1 MRGRKGGGAE
11 TGGVETGG
19 VEAGGVEAGGERS
32 VAAGRDIGRVTTGD
46 HVTQVEHATLL
57 PPEALNAAPEPRA
70 LVNLPRRCAHFVGR
84 RAELGRLD
92 EAFAAGSDLL
102 VICGLGG
109 VGKSTLA
116 ARWAESRTS
125 EGHEPPPL
133 VWWITAESRADLDA
147 GLAGL
152 GAALQPALI
161 DVLPPEA
168 LRERALQW
176 LSAHD
181 DWLLVLDNVST
192 PEDIGSLLGR
202 VRRGRILVTTRQTGG
217 WHGIARVL
225 TLDVPAAH
233 DAVEMF
239 TRILTHTGS
248 RDTTGV
254 HRLCA
259 VLGQLPLAIDQAAAF
274 CGQTGTSPVEYL
286 EQLSSYAGEVYALRI
301 GGGPGTGTN
310 EVAVAWTWRLTLDRL
325 AEADPLTGAIL
336 RTLAWWAPDRIP
348 RALLDRIAAPFA
360 VRSALGL
367 LARHSMLTV
376 HDDGAVSVHRLVQ
389 AVARTPDADDPH
401 RRAADIDAARRTAE
415 DALLAVLP
423 EDLDDPAGWRAW
435 RVLFPHVDAYVQQAD
450 ATVDSA
456 RTAELMT
463 RAAWRL
469 LDTSGWDLAE
479 EWFERA
485 ADARERVLGA
495 DDPLTVLAREGVAEC
510 WARTGDPGAAA
521 RVQEQAAADLT
532 RLLGEERTE
541 THLVRARL
549 GVTLRHL
556 GDTDGA
562 VVLLEGALAGLERLL
577 GAAHRDTLRVRNNLG
592 VAYQVAGRLE
602 EAIGV
607 HEGTLAER
615 ARLLGPGHSD
625 TLTSRLNLVHLY
637 AAVGRTERAAAD
649 YDAVLADSLRLL
661 GEDHPF
667 TVHMRHTARPCTG
680 ADSGSEM

>member
-1 MRGRKGGGAE
+1 MRGRKGGD
-11 TGGVETGG
+11 
-19 VEAGGVEAGGERS
+19 VEAGGARS
-32 VAAGRDIGRVTTGD
+32 VAAGGNIERVTTGD

-57 PPEALNAAPEPRA
+57 PPEALNVASAPHL
-70 LVNLPRRCAHFVGR
+70 LVNVPRRSAHFVGR
-84 RAELGRLD
+84 REELERLD
-92 EAFAAGSDLL
+92 EGFAAGAGTGAGAGAGVL

-116 ARWAESRTS
+116 ARWAESRA
-125 EGHEPPPL
+125 EGRTGEGAQPPAL

-181 DWLLVLDNVST
+181 DWLLVLDNVSA

-233 DAVEMF
+233 EAVEMF
-239 TRILTHTGS
+239 TRILTHTGP
-248 RDTTGV
+248 RDTAGV

-259 VLGQLPLAIDQAAAF
+259 ALGQLPLAIDQAAAF

-301 GGGPGTGTN
+301 GGGGN

-325 AEADPLTGAIL
+325 AEADPLTGTIL
-336 RTLAWWAPDRIP
+336 RVLAWWAPDRIP

-376 HDDGAVSVHRLVQ
+376 HDDGTVSVHRLVQ

-401 RRAADIDAARRTAE
+401 RRAADIDTARRAAE
-415 DALLAVLP
+415 EALLAVLP
-423 EDLDDPAGWRAW
+423 TDLDDPAGWRAW
-435 RVLFPHVDAYVQQAD
+435 RLLFLHVDAYVQQAD
-450 ATVDSA
+450 ANVDTA
-456 RTAELMT
+456 RTAELVV

-469 LDTSGWDLAE
+469 LDTGDWDLAE
-479 EWFERA
+479 VWFERA
-485 ADARERVLGA
+485 ARARQRVLGA
-495 DDPLTVLAREGVAEC
+495 DDPLTVLAREGIAEC
-510 WARTGDPGAAA
+510 WARTGDPGPAAYS
-521 RVQEQAAADLT
+521 QEQVVEDLT
-532 RLLGEERTE
+532 RLLGEERAE
-541 THLVRARL
+541 THLARARL
-549 GVTLRHL
+549 GVTRRHL
-556 GDTDGA
+556 GDTGGA
-562 VVLLEGALAGLERLL
+562 VRLLEGALSGLERLL

-637 AAVGRTERAAAD
+637 AAVGRTEQAAAG

-667 TVHMRHTARPCTG
+667 TVHVRHTSRPG
-680 ADSGSEM
+680 SGSGM